1 MGVEFSVL
9 RWRWLAGLLVAAVVA
24 FVFWV
29 PVRGGFKKEAD
40 GANVTVMTYNIW
52 DLGGKRPALKHV
64 EAVIRHAGIP
74 DVLLLQEVRGEKM
87 AALLAES
94 LGFHYYLYR
103 EDQARG
109 HPYGVSIL
117 SRYPLIESRSL
128 CFKSSKAGRGALEAT
143 VVLEDLKLRVCSVHL
158 DRIEPI
164 AEDKKGVHPSW
175 DEALFLLAR
184 ETTAETVR
192 SRCVEELLAW
202 VGSDRVIVGGDF
214 NTVFCSKAIRKMEAV
229 FVDALTGSSDY
240 LTGTYIKSGLPVAP
254 RLDFLF
260 HSKDLRCIKACV
272 VRESAGDHFPV
283 WAKVGFEF

>member
-9 RWRWLAGLLVAAVVA
+9 RWRWLAGLVVAAVVA

-29 PVRGGFKKEAD
+29 PV
-40 GANVTVMTYNIW
+40 
-52 DLGGKRPALKHV
+52 
-64 EAVIRHAGIP
+64 
-74 DVLLLQEVRGEKM
+74 
-87 AALLAES
+87 
-94 LGFHYYLYR
+94 
-103 EDQARG
+103 
-109 HPYGVSIL
+109 
-117 SRYPLIESRSL
+117 
-128 CFKSSKAGRGALEAT
+128 RGALEAT

-158 DRIEPI
+158 DRIEPL
-164 AEDKKGVHPSW
+164 AEDKNGIHLGW
-175 DEALFLLAR
+175 DDAVFLLAR
-184 ETTAETVR
+184 ETTAETVQ

-214 NTVFCSKAIRKMEAV
+214 NTVFCSKAVRKMEAV

-260 HSKDLRCIKACV
+260 HSMDLRCIKACV

-283 WAKVGFEF
+283 WAKVGFGF